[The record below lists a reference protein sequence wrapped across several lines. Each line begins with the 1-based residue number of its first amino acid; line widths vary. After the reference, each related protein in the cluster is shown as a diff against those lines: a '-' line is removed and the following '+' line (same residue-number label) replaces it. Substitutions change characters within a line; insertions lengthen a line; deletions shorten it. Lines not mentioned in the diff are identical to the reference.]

1 MIKCKGSVTKM
12 RIAVCDDIKGI
23 RMQISSCIK
32 EYNDKFE
39 VYEYADGADL
49 LSAKEQFDLIFL
61 DIEMPGKDGM
71 LVAKEIR
78 ERKDDVKI
86 VFLTSHDERIYDAFE
101 VRAFRFLKKPI
112 EKRKLNGVLYHVED
126 ECLQAEKIVIIQKGK
141 IYSVNLQDVVYLE
154 AFGDGTFIYD
164 KWNRVY
170 ESLEQLKVWEKR
182 LLGRDF
188 FRIHRSYIISMR
200 HVKEIVNGKLLLE
213 GWKKPLTVSKRKIS
227 EFKDKYLQFI
237 KEKARTL

>member
-1 MIKCKGSVTKM
+1 M

-23 RMQISSCIK
+23 RMQIDSCIK

-39 VYEYADGADL
+39 VYEYADGTDL
-49 LSAKEQFDLIFL
+49 LSAKEKFDLIFL

-78 ERKDDVKI
+78 ERKDNVNI
-86 VFLTSHDERIYDAFE
+86 VFLTSHDERVYDAFE

-112 EKRKLNGVLYHVED
+112 EKKKLNEVLFDVEEEYLHV
-126 ECLQAEKIVIIQKGK
+126 EKIVINQKGK
-141 IYSVNLQDVVYLE
+141 IYSVNLQDVICLE
-154 AFGDGTFIYD
+154 AFGDGTFVYD
-164 KWNRVY
+164 RWGRVY
-170 ESLEQLKVWEKR
+170 ESLEQLKTWENR
-182 LLGRDF
+182 LEGKDF
-188 FRIHRSYIISMR
+188 FKIHRSYMVSMR
-200 HVKEIVNGKLLLE
+200 YVEEIENGKLLLE

-227 EFKDKYLQFI
+227 EFKKQYLQFV